1 MRLAIAAFII
11 IIIITAAVPAQE
23 RTPGTAPNQSA
34 AIESALAK
42 VAPSLVRIHVVSVDH
57 QDGRELK
64 REASG
69 SGTIISADGHVI
81 TNHHVA
87 GRTRAIWCTLASRE
101 EVPAELIGTDPLSDI
116 APIDDLRST
125 ERYRSH
131 VARELLREF
140 LLSVVRSGSV

>member
-1 MRLAIAAFII
+1 MRLAIAALVIVA
-11 IIIITAAVPAQE
+11 TAPAVRTQE
-23 RTPGTAPNQSA
+23 KTPGTAPNQSV
-34 AIESALAK
+34 AIESALAR

-69 SGTIISADGHVI
+69 SGTIISPDGHVI

-101 EVPAELIGTDPLSDI
+101 EVPAELVGTDPLSDI
-116 APIDDLRST
+116 AILKLKPAKPRQFP
-125 ERYRSH
+125 
-131 VARELLREF
+131 VATQRWLK
-140 LLSVVRSGSV
+140 